1 MRYPLPLL
9 DRRGNLVDW
18 SPLVWFC
25 FSVVICLGLFV
36 GALSVRSNGETDQ
49 SLVVKVY
56 CASAAVEPMKR
67 IVDRFNL
74 SEFAIS
80 KNIVAEI
87 TRAGGSGALAGQIS
101 TEALTG
107 VQHMADIFVCADSNR
122 ISNLKTKNVIADSFP
137 VAAQFPVIAVRE
149 NSDLNLNSV
158 DDLSSLL
165 KLQIKIGVGSEAS
178 AIGFETVRLAK
189 IQNCSDLLLA
199 RKPAEFENVV
209 SMAQALS
216 IGSVDAVIVWDS
228 TVHQFNQSANR
239 PIKILT
245 YLKSKFPEPNSVAQ
259 NRPES
264 VASVNSN
271 FPPNQHSDKF
281 SLAKS
286 DFDTQSACFVEV
298 GRSNSISP
306 QADQFYHYLKR
317 NRDLVLA
324 DFIVAGFSN
333 SPMESLPNNGR

>member
-1 MRYPLPLL
+1 MRYPLTLFH
-9 DRRGNLVDW
+9 RRGNLVDW

-25 FSVVICLGLFV
+25 FSTVICFGLFI
-36 GALSVRSNGETDQ
+36 GALSVRSNCETDQ
-49 SLVVKVY
+49 SLLVKVY

-74 SEFAIS
+74 SEFATS

-107 VQHMADIFVCADSNR
+107 VKHMADVFVCADSNR

-165 KLQIKIGVGSEAS
+165 KLQIKIGVGSKAS
-178 AIGFETVRLAK
+178 AIGFETKRLAK
-189 IQNCSDLLLA
+189 IQNCSDLLLV
-199 RKPAEFENVV
+199 RRTAEFENVV

-216 IGSVDAVIVWDS
+216 IGSVDAAIVWDS
-228 TVHQFNQSANR
+228 TVHQFNQSTNR

-245 YLKSKFPEPNSVAQ
+245 YLKSEFPEPNSVAQ

-264 VASVNSN
+264 IASVNGN
-271 FPPNQHSDKF
+271 FPRHQHSDKF

-286 DFDTQSACFVEV
+286 GFNAQPACFVEV
-298 GRSNSISP
+298 GRSNSINP
-306 QADQFYHYLKR
+306 QADQFYDYLKR
-317 NRDLVLA
+317 NRNLVLA
-324 DFIVAGFSN
+324 DFIDAGFSN